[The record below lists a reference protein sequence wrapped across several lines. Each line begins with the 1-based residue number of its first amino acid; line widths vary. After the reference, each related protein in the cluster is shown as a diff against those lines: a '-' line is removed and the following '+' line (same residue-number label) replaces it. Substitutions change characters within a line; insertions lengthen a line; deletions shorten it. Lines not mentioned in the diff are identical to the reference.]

1 MSSYSNPLAGLA
13 ATPMTTQLKDKSTP
27 GSWFEA
33 MADAWGQA
41 LDKQADTIQKKSDE
55 IAAGGNDT
63 PSAVSDLT
71 AQSMK
76 MGFLSNS
83 SHSSISAVSE
93 ALNTMARKS

>member
-41 LDKQADTIQKKSDE
+41 LDKQAGE
-55 IAAGGNDT
+55 IEKLSGQITNDNAKDKPSTMTELQTASQRMSFMMSAADQVLKTLG
-63 PSAVSDLT
+63 
-71 AQSMK
+71 
-76 MGFLSNS
+76 
-83 SHSSISAVSE
+83 E
-93 ALNTMARKS
+93 ALKEMARK